1 VHANEL
7 RPAALTA
14 AIGRGDFYAS
24 TGIRLDDIVTCE
36 RRAADSRRRSRSP
49 HFQTD
54 LDDRLPKIPTPAE
67 DKSPSP

>member
-24 TGIRLDDIVTCE
+24 TGIRLDDIVTRE
-36 RRAADSRRRSRSP
+36 RRAP
-49 HFQTD
+49 
-54 LDDRLPKIPTPAE
+54 IPAAARE
-67 DKSPSP
+67 DPISKPT